1 MQGFFLSLSL
11 DSRCTLFVML
21 MDQFTVYSLLVA
33 MMGERIQFAIVEA
46 LTRLYTKCND
56 AL

>member
-1 MQGFFLSLSL
+1 MYGFFVNFPWLP
-11 DSRCTLFVML
+11 VYIIAML
-21 MDQFTVYSLLVA
+21 MDQFTVYPLLVA
-33 MMGERIQFAIVEA
+33 MMGERIQFVEA